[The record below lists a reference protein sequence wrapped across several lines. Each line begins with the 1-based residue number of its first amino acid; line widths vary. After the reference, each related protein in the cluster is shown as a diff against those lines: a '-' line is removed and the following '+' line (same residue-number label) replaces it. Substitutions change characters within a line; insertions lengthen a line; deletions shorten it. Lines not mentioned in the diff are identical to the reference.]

1 MKRQVK
7 LTIPDEALTQLEK
20 LAAAESM
27 KKGKPV
33 LVVEYIYQVLQ
44 STLNLSGNF
53 SRAEYKKRGA

>member
-1 MKRQVK
+1 MKKQIK
-7 LTIPDEALTQLEK
+7 LTVPEEALTQLEK

-33 LVVEYIYQVLQ
+33 LVVEFIYQVLQ

-53 SRAEYKKRGA
+53 SRAEYKKRGV